1 MRCVAAEFAD
11 ERRVFVVA
19 VPDFEVVKA
28 AVGTP
33 LDVKVEELD
42 GDVGAK
48 GLGDEV
54 LALPVTWIRIRE
66 VRRGYDSA
74 RRRENAPAC

>member
-19 VPDFEVVKA
+19 VPDFEVVVA
-28 AVGTP
+28 AVAAP

-42 GDVGAK
+42 VDVGTER
-48 GLGDEV
+48 LGDEV
-54 LALPVTWIRIRE
+54 LALSVTWIRVGE
-66 VRRGYDSA
+66 VRRGYDPA
-74 RRRENAPAC
+74 RGGENAPAC